1 MAGSGYDIDFDQ
13 IKAMNWKREV
23 DAEIVLV
30 DRLLQNVGKEC
41 EQIAGDDDTFMKK
54 FYEIGQTVQTSWKKL
69 CNGFMDVAET
79 LSEVAKEYQQ
89 GVSEK
94 IDELDRFKGGFR

>member
-1 MAGSGYDIDFDQ
+1 
-13 IKAMNWKREV
+13 
-23 DAEIVLV
+23 
-30 DRLLQNVGKEC
+30 
-41 EQIAGDDDTFMKK
+41 
-54 FYEIGQTVQTSWKKL
+54 
-69 CNGFMDVAET
+69 MDVAET